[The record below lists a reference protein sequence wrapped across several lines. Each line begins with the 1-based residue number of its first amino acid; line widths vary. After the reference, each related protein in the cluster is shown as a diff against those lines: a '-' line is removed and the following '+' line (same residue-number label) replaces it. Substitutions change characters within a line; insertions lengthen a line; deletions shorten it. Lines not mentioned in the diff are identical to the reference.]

1 MEKPNDI
8 KVKSRIDLRLLMRK
22 MGMRTNAFA
31 EACGMSTQ
39 SMAQFLRKDKSLTTQ
54 SIYRMAGA
62 LGIDPREMFFPT
74 DENNETYMPAETS
87 PQDALTRFDGF
98 HSAVQKAKEQMQCE
112 ELRFAPEELEG
123 ERGAV
128 TKEDCTVHMTQA
140 QEMRTV
146 AFCPHCGARVKVG
159 VVLLA
164 D

>member
-1 MEKPNDI
+1 MEKPSDI

-31 EACGMSTQ
+31 EACGMSAQ

-74 DENNETYMPAETS
+74 DENNETYIPPEPPEPLS
-87 PQDALTRFDGF
+87 RFDGF
-98 HSAVQKAKEQMQCE
+98 YSTVKSEKEQMQSGE
-112 ELRFAPEELEG
+112 PRFKPGNVETGKGSEHS
-123 ERGAV
+123 
-128 TKEDCTVHMTQA
+128 DSPTVHMTKA
-140 QEMRTV
+140 QEVPSV